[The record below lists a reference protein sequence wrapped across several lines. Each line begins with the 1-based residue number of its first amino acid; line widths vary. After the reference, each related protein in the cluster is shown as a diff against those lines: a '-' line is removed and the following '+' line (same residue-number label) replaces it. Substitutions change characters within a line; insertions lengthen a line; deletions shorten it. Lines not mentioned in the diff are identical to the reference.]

1 MRLCA
6 ELMQSKGG
14 SMKKGI
20 LMLMVLLTAMVPAAS
35 QAQSIVISVSQFV
48 EHPALDAVLKGFQN
62 SLDDKKL
69 SVTYNVH
76 NAQANMSTAN
86 QIGHQ
91 IMGEKPRMIL
101 AIATPAAQACAQAL
115 KKSPHMRKTPM
126 LFTAVTD
133 PISAGLVK
141 DLRNPGANI
150 TGVSDMLP
158 VGKHLEMVKSF
169 LPSLKRLGFLYNA
182 GEVNSKILVPL
193 FKSEGRKIGVEIVE
207 TTVSK
212 SSDVFQAVKSLVGKV
227 DAVFIPTDNTVV
239 SALESAI
246 KVCQQNKLPLFNADV
261 DSVKRGSI
269 AAMGFDYYQHGYQT
283 GALAQRIL
291 NGADPA
297 VTPVETQEN
306 LQLHINKQAALK
318 MGVDIPAALMDR
330 ADKIYE

>member
-1 MRLCA
+1 MN
-6 ELMQSKGG
+6 
-14 SMKKGI
+14 KGI
-20 LMLMVLLTAMVPAAS
+20 LILLVLLTVMVPAAT
-35 QAQSIVISVSQFV
+35 QAQSVLISVSQFV
-48 EHPALDAVLKGFQN
+48 EHPALDAVLKGFQD
-62 SLDDKKL
+62 SLADKKL
-69 SVTYNVH
+69 DVTYNVH
-76 NAQANMSTAN
+76 NAQANMATAN

-91 IMGEKPRMIL
+91 IMGEKPQMIL
-101 AIATPAAQACAQAL
+101 AIATPTAQACAQAL
-115 KKSPHMRKTPM
+115 KKSPHMQKTPM

-158 VGKHLEMVKSF
+158 VGQHLAMVKAF
-169 LPSLKRLGFLYNA
+169 LPGLKRLGFLYNA

-193 FKSEGRKIGVEIVE
+193 FKAEGKKIGVEIVQA
-207 TTVSK
+207 TVSK
-212 SSDVFQAVKSLVGKV
+212 SSDVFQAVKSIVGKV

-246 KVCQQNKLPLFNADV
+246 KVCEQNKLPLFNADV

-291 NGADPA
+291 KGADPA
-297 VTPVETQEN
+297 VTPVETQEK

-318 MGVDIPAALMDR
+318 MGVEIPAALINR
-330 ADKIYE
+330 ADKTYE

>member
-1 MRLCA
+1 
-6 ELMQSKGG
+6 
-14 SMKKGI
+14 MKKGLLI
-20 LMLMVLLTAMVPAAS
+20 FMMLVVAVVPSAVHAEPV
-35 QAQSIVISVSQFV
+35 VISVSQFV
-48 EHPALDAVLKGFQN
+48 EHPALDAVLKGFQDYMAEKQVDV
-62 SLDDKKL
+62 S
-69 SVTYNVH
+69 YNVH
-76 NAQANMSTAN
+76 NAQANMATAN

-91 IMGEKPRMIL
+91 IMGEKPNMIL
-101 AIATPAAQACAQAL
+101 AIATPTAQACAQAL
-115 KKSPHMRKTPM
+115 KKSPHMQKTPM

-141 DLRNPGANI
+141 DLKKPGANI

-158 VGKHLEMVKSF
+158 VGKHLAMVKEF
-169 LPSLKRLGFLYNA
+169 LPGLKRLGFLYNA

-193 FKSEGRKIGVEIVE
+193 FKAEGQKIGVEIVE
-207 TTVSK
+207 ATVSK
-212 SSDVFQAVKSLVGKV
+212 SSDVYQAVKSLVGKA

-246 KVCQQNKLPLFNADV
+246 KVCAQNKLPLFNADV

-291 NGADPA
+291 KGADPA
-297 VTPVETQEN
+297 ATPVETQEK

-318 MGVDIPAALMDR
+318 MGVKIPAALLSK
-330 ADKIYE
+330 ADKTYE